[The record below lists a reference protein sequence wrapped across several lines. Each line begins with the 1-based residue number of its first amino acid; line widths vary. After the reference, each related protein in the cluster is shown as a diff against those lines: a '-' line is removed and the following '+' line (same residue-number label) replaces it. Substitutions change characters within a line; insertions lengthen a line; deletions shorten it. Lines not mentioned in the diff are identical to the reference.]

1 MPAFIARPSRWRL
14 ILLLLAGV
22 GFVVLSVWLA
32 GLLGDPPKPGKE
44 WAGWLGILF
53 FSACT
58 PVIAMRLFDNDDQV
72 RIDQR
77 GIHSK
82 QWSADTIP
90 WSEITDV
97 TVWQF
102 RRERLIVLH
111 LQDPA
116 RFPATTMMGKLAG
129 ANRAMTGGDISIS
142 LAGTDGR
149 FEDAMAAINH
159 HFRAG

>member
-1 MPAFIARPSRWRL
+1 MPAFTARPSRWRL
-14 ILLLLAGV
+14 VLLLLAGV
-22 GFVVLSVWLA
+22 GFVVLGAWVA

-53 FSACT
+53 FSACV
-58 PVIAMRLFDNDDQV
+58 PILAMRLFDNDDQV

-82 QWSADTIP
+82 QWSADIIP
-90 WSEITDV
+90 WSEISDV
-97 TVWQF
+97 NVWQL

-111 LQDPA
+111 LRDA
-116 RFPATTMMGKLAG
+116 TLFPSTTLLGKLAA

-149 FEDAMAAINH
+149 FDDAIAAIGH
-159 HFRAG
+159 YFRAA